1 MYCYPFLFSSLFR
14 LYQVLRIP
22 VIQFLFVH
30 NRGNLTSDTAS
41 GLSGSLIF
49 SRLALIWRINFLLGS
64 KLILKELLILKF
76 IFKDSAIL
84 FFFSKTSMPHRCH
97 DLNVNY
103 NLKILFRQMQNK
115 IFPAVTTWAG
125 LYKSEHLSWKVL
137 WHAAL
142 PSSSVANSRD

>member
-1 MYCYPFLFSSLFR
+1 MLLNIKLQSCRVNYISVLHCYPFLFSSLFR
-14 LYQVLRIP
+14 IYQVLKIP

-84 FFFSKTSMPHRCH
+84 FSPVK
-97 DLNVNY
+97 
-103 NLKILFRQMQNK
+103 
-115 IFPAVTTWAG
+115 
-125 LYKSEHLSWKVL
+125 
-137 WHAAL
+137 L
-142 PSSSVANSRD
+142 PCLIDVMI